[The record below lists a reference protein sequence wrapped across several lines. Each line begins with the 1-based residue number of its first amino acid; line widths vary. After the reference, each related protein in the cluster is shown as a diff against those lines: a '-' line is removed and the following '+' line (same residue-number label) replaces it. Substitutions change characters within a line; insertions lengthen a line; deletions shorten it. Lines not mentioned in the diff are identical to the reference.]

1 MREPLF
7 LIGNVNVDLVMGP
20 QAPWPQPG
28 TEVIVPE
35 SEFRVGGAAGNTALA
50 LDALGIDYRLITSR
64 GNDMLGRWL
73 AEPFGVRAQGWTV
86 AEGATTVSVG
96 IGHPDGDRTFFTTTG
111 HLHAFGLKD
120 VLAQLDVAGEGCVAL
135 LAGPFVIPALLA
147 DYDELIAILR
157 RRNYRVALDTGW
169 PDGGW
174 TDGVR
179 ARVNAWIGHCE
190 HVLINDIEAKGLT
203 GADTVESA
211 AGKILPLLP
220 AGASLVIKCGPRGAL
235 AWRGDEH
242 VAVAAPKVDVVD
254 TIGAGDTFSA
264 GYFASLVESEDLE
277 KAVANGVAVASLAV
291 STRPRRYR

>member
-20 QAPWPQPG
+20 QEPWPQPG

-50 LDALGIDYRLITSR
+50 LDALGVDYRLVTSR

-73 AEPFGVRAQGWTV
+73 AEPFGARAEAWTV
-86 AEGATTVSVG
+86 AEVATTVSVG

-111 HLHAFGLKD
+111 HLHSFGLRD
-120 VLAQLDVAGEGCVAL
+120 VLPQLDQEGGGCVAL
-135 LAGPFVIPALLA
+135 LVGPFVIPALLA
-147 DYDELIAILR
+147 DYDELIAILER
-157 RRNYRVALDTGW
+157 RGYRIALDTGW

-174 TDGVR
+174 TDEVR
-179 ARVNAWIGHCE
+179 ARVAAWAGHCQ
-190 HVLINDIEAKGLT
+190 HVLINDIEAKGLADT
-203 GADTVESA
+203 DTVEA
-211 AGKILPLLP
+211 AAALIRPLLP
-220 AGASLVIKCGPRGAL
+220 EGASLVIKCGPRGAL
-235 AWRGDEH
+235 AWRGDEE
-242 VAVAAPKVDVVD
+242 VAIPAPKVEVVD

-264 GYFASLVESEDLE
+264 GYFASLAESDDLA
-277 KAVANGVAVASLAV
+277 KAVERGVTVASLAV

>member
-20 QAPWPQPG
+20 QEPWPQPG

-50 LDALGIDYRLITSR
+50 LDVLGVDYRLIASR
-64 GNDMLGRWL
+64 GDDMLGRWL
-73 AEPFGVRAQGWTV
+73 AEPFGARAEAWTV

-96 IGHPDGDRTFFTTTG
+96 IGHPDGERTFFTTTG
-111 HLHAFGLKD
+111 HLHSFKLSD
-120 VLAQLDVAGEGCVAL
+120 VLSQLEEAGDGRVAL
-135 LAGPFVIPALLA
+135 LVGPFVIPALLA

-157 RRNYRVALDTGW
+157 RRGYRVALDTGW

-174 TDGVR
+174 TAQVR
-179 ARVNAWIGHCE
+179 TRVAAWVGHCQ
-190 HVLINDIEAKGLT
+190 HVLVNDIEARGMT
-203 GADTVESA
+203 GADTVEA
-211 AGKILPLLP
+211 AAAIIRPLMP
-220 AGASLVIKCGPRGAL
+220 DGASLVIKCGPDGAL
-235 AWRGDEH
+235 AWRGNEH
-242 VAVAAPKVDVVD
+242 VAVPAPKVDVVD

-264 GYFASLVESEDLE
+264 GYFASLVESSDLAR
-277 KAVANGVAVASLAV
+277 AVTNGVTVASLAV

>member
-50 LDALGIDYRLITSR
+50 LDALGVDYRLITSR

-73 AEPFGVRAQGWTV
+73 AEPFGARAEGWTV

-120 VLAQLDVAGEGCVAL
+120 VLAQLDEAGQGCVAL
-135 LAGPFVIPALLA
+135 LVGPFVIPALLA

-157 RRNYRVALDTGW
+157 HRGYRIALDTGW

-174 TDGVR
+174 TDEVR

-203 GADTVESA
+203 GAETVEA
-211 AGKILPLLP
+211 AADRIRPLMP
-220 AGASLVIKCGPRGAL
+220 AGASLVIKCGPKGAL

-242 VAVAAPKVDVVD
+242 VRVTAPQVKVVD

-264 GYFASLVESEDLE
+264 GYFASLAESEDLE
-277 KAVANGVAVASLAV
+277 RAVANGVTVASLAV

>member
-1 MREPLF
+1 MREPLY

-50 LDALGIDYRLITSR
+50 LDALGVDYRLITSR
-64 GNDMLGRWL
+64 GDDMLGRWL
-73 AEPFGVRAQGWTV
+73 AEPFGARAEGWTV

-111 HLHAFGLKD
+111 HLHSFRLAD
-120 VLAQLDVAGEGCVAL
+120 VLSQLDEVGEGRVAL
-135 LAGPFVIPALLA
+135 LVGPFVIPALLA
-147 DYDELIAILR
+147 DYHELIAILR
-157 RRNYRVALDTGW
+157 RRNYRIALDTGW

-174 TDGVR
+174 TLEVR
-179 ARVNAWIGHCE
+179 AQVNAWIGHCE

-203 GADTVESA
+203 GAETVEA
-211 AGKILPLLP
+211 AAEMIRPLLP
-220 AGASLVIKCGPRGAL
+220 AGASLVIKCGPKGAL
-235 AWRGDEH
+235 AWRGAEH
-242 VAVAAPKVDVVD
+242 VAVPAPKVAVVD

-264 GYFASLVESEDLE
+264 GYFASLVGSEDLE
-277 KAVANGVAVASLAV
+277 RAVTNGVMVASLAV